1 MYMYAVEG
9 IEKVDV
15 KIFLCSVCKI
25 SSVR

>member
-15 KIFLCSVCKI
+15 KIFWCSICKF

>member
-9 IEKVDV
+9 MEKVGV
-15 KIFLCSVCKI
+15 KIFWCSICKF